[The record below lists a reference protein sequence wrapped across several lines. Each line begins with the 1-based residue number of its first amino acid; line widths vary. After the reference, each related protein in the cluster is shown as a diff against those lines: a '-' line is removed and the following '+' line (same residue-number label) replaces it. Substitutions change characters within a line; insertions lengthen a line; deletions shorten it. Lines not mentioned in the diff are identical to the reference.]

1 MTLSISL
8 DSSSTDATEL
18 ACYAVDVCNH
28 FSFLSIEST
37 LVIES
42 NVDVIPT
49 ANLCWKVMESS
60 VSSLVGEVVTILTI
74 WIVMFLI
81 MELLVNL
88 PWLHEDSFHLLMFRW
103 SGYVWLPSG
112 IIQFSGLSVC

>member
-1 MTLSISL
+1 MIINKIKVNSLICCPVTLSISL

-18 ACYAVDVCNH
+18 VCSAVDVCNH
-28 FSFLSIEST
+28 FSFLLIEST

-42 NVDVIPT
+42 NVDVTPT
-49 ANLCWKVMESS
+49 ANICWKVMESS
-60 VSSLVGEVVTILTI
+60 VSSLVGEVVTILTM

-88 PWLHEDSFHLLMFRW
+88 P
-103 SGYVWLPSG
+103 
-112 IIQFSGLSVC
+112 